1 MNVLKPILG
10 LEDGLGERAKALR
23 LLQFRLFEIYT
34 AAGFSEVI
42 PPLVERPESL
52 NSGAGHF
59 LTDQTVVFSDPADA
73 GLLAIR
79 PDMTPQIARIVAT
92 RLINETVLKLHYT
105 GPVML
110 ARPDVRT
117 GSRQQWQ
124 TGVECLGLAGIEGDV
139 EVMHLAALSMAAA
152 GFEGAILQV
161 GHMGLIQS
169 LTTESGTPIETW
181 VELLSRHSPEDM
193 MNYLAKE
200 KLSSSAKNALM
211 ALAAGEGN
219 EAWLVS
225 QQHNINDGFA
235 TAAAELLNLTNTVS
249 ERLSGEVSIVVDA
262 AVTPR
267 FLYHSGMVFTGFSS
281 DSSHALLHGGRYD
294 EMMVAHGRDM
304 PATGFSFD
312 LWAWLDNVKA

>member
-1 MNVLKPILG
+1 MNDLKPILG
-10 LEDGLGERAKALR
+10 LEDAFGSRARALR
-23 LLQFRLFEIYT
+23 LLQFRLFEIFT
-34 AAGFSEVI
+34 AAGYSEVI
-42 PPLVERPESL
+42 PPLVERPDTL
-52 NSGAGHF
+52 NSGAGCF

-92 RLINETVLKLHYT
+92 RMLNEEVLKLHYT

-124 TGVECLGLAGIEGDV
+124 TGVECLGLAGVEGDV

-152 GFEGAILQV
+152 GFDGPILQV
-161 GHMGLIQS
+161 GHIGIIQALVS
-169 LTTESGTPIETW
+169 ESDTSMETW

-193 MNYLAKE
+193 ASYLATE
-200 KLSSSAKNALM
+200 PLSENAKKAL
-211 ALAAGEGN
+211 LSLTSGHGDV
-219 EAWLVS
+219 AWLKENLN
-225 QQHNINDGFA
+225 QINDEF
-235 TAAAELLNLTNTVS
+235 AAAATELLSLTETVS
-249 ERLSGEVSIVVDA
+249 NRLSGEVDIVVDA

-267 FLYHSGMVFTGFSS
+267 FLYHSGMVFTGFASGSS
-281 DSSHALLHGGRYD
+281 SALLHGGRYD
-294 EMMVAHGRDM
+294 KMMAAHGRDM

-312 LWAWLDNVKA
+312 LWAWLDNA